1 MKNHKTILLA
11 AVGFC
16 LLAGSC
22 GPALD
27 EAVVETPETTPA
39 GLQALQIRVGYSVTA
54 DVLRLVEGVSLW
66 RPKMEKSYHKSFEE
80 YFGLDGTDR
89 KLLRKFAFARSELE
103 ERFVKH
109 QSRPSF
115 EKPFGSEGLFP
126 SGLASLVER
135 FWTAVMVADQP
146 AAVSR
151 GMAGIMEPA
160 DAEAVAAVL
169 VRLAP
174 RAGELIQQHGGYQKE
189 VAALRGMLEQEQ
201 VRGLIEA
208 MGRFAGVKTA
218 GIKFLVH
225 PVWAP
230 EGSAFEAVAYGD
242 RVLVN
247 LPEGKPIGPL
257 QGALVVHEI
266 GRRLLSRV
274 PPETK
279 AFFTQRFIETA
290 GNGRSPFA
298 LVEGILDS
306 FSHGLAAP
314 LFCKGPGNVPAWPGD
329 DQRKRLAE
337 ALTPLMRDYLARG
350 KTIDGVFV
358 GKAAKL
364 EFGLN
369 PPKPGDFMDGAMVIA
384 EDFVIKPF
392 KSQVTRWTVWKF
404 PPSTGYNYVRK
415 LGDNPGR
422 TVLVLCT
429 PKDLDSLL
437 TRFTG
442 LPKMTKALKQAARY
456 LDRKEPVLV
465 AMPRIS
471 RGYYFVL
478 AANNPDDMKDL
489 AKSFYALK
497 EIPKVP
503 VILE

>member
-1 MKNHKTILLA
+1 MKNLATFLLVVVGFSLLA
-11 AVGFC
+11 AGCPPAREELVVPTQ
-16 LLAGSC
+16 AAP
-22 GPALD
+22 GP
-27 EAVVETPETTPA
+27 E
-39 GLQALQIRVGYSVTA
+39 ALQIRVGYSVTA
-54 DVLRLVEGVSLW
+54 DVLCLVEGVSLW
-66 RPKMEKSYHKSFEE
+66 RPKMEKSYHKTFEE

-103 ERFVKH
+103 ERYLKFVK
-109 QSRPSF
+109 RPSF
-115 EKPFGSEGLFP
+115 ESPFGPEGLFP
-126 SGLASLVER
+126 SGVLSLVEL
-135 FWTAVMVADQP
+135 FWTAVMKADQP

-151 GMAGIMEPA
+151 GMAGVMEPA
-160 DAEAVAAVL
+160 DAEAVAAAL

-174 RAGELIQQHGGYQKE
+174 RAGELIQQHGDYQKE

-201 VRGLIEA
+201 VRGLLEA
-208 MGRFAGVKTA
+208 MGRFAGVKTT

-230 EGSAFEAVAYGD
+230 EGSPFEAVAYGD
-242 RVLVN
+242 RILVN
-247 LPEGKPIGPL
+247 LPEGKPVGPV

-266 GRRLLSRV
+266 GRRLLARMT
-274 PPETK
+274 PEKK
-279 AFFTQRFIETA
+279 ALFTLRFVEIA
-290 GNGRSPFA
+290 GNARTPFA

-306 FSHGLAAP
+306 VSHGLAAP
-314 LFCKGPGNVPAWPGD
+314 LFCKGPGEVPPWPGD

-337 ALTPLMRDYLARG
+337 ALTPLMREYLAKG
-350 KTIDGVFV
+350 KKIDGPFV

-369 PPKPGDFMDGAMVIA
+369 PPRPKDFMDGAMVIA

-392 KSQVTRWTVWKF
+392 RSQVTRWTVWKF

-429 PKDLDSLL
+429 PKDIDSLL
-437 TRFTG
+437 PRFQG
-442 LPKMTKALKQAARY
+442 LPKLTKAIKQAARH
-456 LDRKEPVLV
+456 LDREEPVLV

-497 EIPKVP
+497 EIPRDP